1 MPDERVCVGF
11 EFIEEQDGNAYYLSQ
26 DININKDFTVLENLN
41 NTTLDNCF
49 LDCCENNDC
58 NMIRTNNSAKNDI
71 NSCELLK
78 YTPDNSKVYGI
89 NEMYTHGVNKD
100 LYSKIK
106 EVPNI
111 KQEQLKI
118 DFTKYNFRTRNNSN
132 LRFANGDFNDERQ
145 VIKDKFLNGG
155 LNFSEGHSNQ
165 QFDTDIKLLTN
176 KNIIIKKIIFEPGEV
191 DFSLGYNINNISFY
205 LNDVKITTNKPDNY
219 DMNSSIYSL
228 STNYRVR
235 K

>member
-1 MPDERVCVGF
+1 
-11 EFIEEQDGNAYYLSQ
+11 
-26 DININKDFTVLENLN
+26 
-41 NTTLDNCF
+41 
-49 LDCCENNDC
+49 
-58 NMIRTNNSAKNDI
+58 MIRTNNSAKNDI

-132 LRFANGDFNDERQ
+132 LRFAVGISMMIDNLLS
-145 VIKDKFLNGG
+145 I
-155 LNFSEGHSNQ
+155 NF
-165 QFDTDIKLLTN
+165 
-176 KNIIIKKIIFEPGEV
+176 
-191 DFSLGYNINNISFY
+191 
-205 LNDVKITTNKPDNY
+205 
-219 DMNSSIYSL
+219 
-228 STNYRVR
+228 
-235 K
+235 